1 VLKALFTWWNGATI
15 GAGFHIKRRGVLVGQ
30 DDYGNRYFEA
40 RDARDSYDGRRRR
53 WVIYKGYPDAHYT
66 FDEPPT
72 VAPLPRRSW
81 EKDHQ
86 PNLTGTIHA
95 WRPKGSITRGGE
107 RARATGDYEAWRP
120 E

>member
-1 VLKALFTWWNGATI
+1 
-15 GAGFHIKRRGVLVGQ
+15 
-30 DDYGNRYFEA
+30 
-40 RDARDSYDGRRRR
+40 
-53 WVIYKGYPDAHYT
+53 
-66 FDEPPT
+66 
-72 VAPLPRRSW
+72 
-81 EKDHQ
+81 Q